1 MNNLPK
7 LTTAQ
12 KIGIEAADYLSA
24 KFTKTIK
31 MIPIPQSIDL
41 GIDFYCEILDNE
53 DPTGICFNI
62 QCKGTIECE
71 EDENDFFSM
80 SLKIKTMNY
89 WKLQRDPTFIFL
101 VDLANEFVYWAYPFP
116 NTSIYKSI
124 DLIEKE
130 QKSDPTNSIRI
141 PKANK
146 LIPPIESLPIG
157 LVQIIHEYH
166 SSSLNHTSNI
176 LKTLHSKLNQ
186 SGDIISVLLDIKKIH
201 LIIENAL
208 SSISTMTNEIRK
220 IQSEVIDIITT
231 GIERLSNIITM
242 IDCTPESK
250 MYLRDRS
257 ILQEKFGNYTPT
269 EIKDLISSTLN
280 LYEINP
286 TIDNFNSVVSK
297 TKILSDYINKLI
309 YFYNELEMDEKII
322 TNGFVDTKLFLTV
335 NKKTASN

>member
-1 MNNLPK
+1 
-7 LTTAQ
+7 
-12 KIGIEAADYLSA
+12 
-24 KFTKTIK
+24 
-31 MIPIPQSIDL
+31 
-41 GIDFYCEILDNE
+41 
-53 DPTGICFNI
+53 
-62 QCKGTIECE
+62 
-71 EDENDFFSM
+71 
-80 SLKIKTMNY
+80 
-89 WKLQRDPTFIFL
+89 
-101 VDLANEFVYWAYPFP
+101 
-116 NTSIYKSI
+116 
-124 DLIEKE
+124 
-130 QKSDPTNSIRI
+130 
-141 PKANK
+141 
-146 LIPPIESLPIG
+146 
-157 LVQIIHEYH
+157 
-166 SSSLNHTSNI
+166 
-176 LKTLHSKLNQ
+176 
-186 SGDIISVLLDIKKIH
+186 
-201 LIIENAL
+201 
-208 SSISTMTNEIRK
+208 MTNEIRK